1 MNTEKLINQ
10 LVIHEGLR
18 LKPYTDTVGKLTV
31 GIGHNLTDNGLTK
44 DQCFMICHDD
54 IDNVVVFLDS
64 KCSWWRDLD
73 DVRQRAVANMTFNL
87 MYKLLEFKGMIA
99 ALKVKDWNTA
109 ADHLVNSGFGHQTGQ
124 RAQDLA
130 KMIRTGQD

>member
-1 MNTEKLINQ
+1 MNLDKLVAQ
-10 LVIHEGLR
+10 LTVHEGLK
-18 LKPYTDTVGKLTV
+18 LKPYTDSVGRLTIGV
-31 GIGHNLTDNGLTK
+31 GHNLTDNGLTRQ
-44 DQCFMICHDD
+44 QCFDICKDD
-54 IDNVVVFLDS
+54 VNNAVTFLNAN
-64 KCSWWRDLD
+64 CPWFNDLD
-73 DVRQRAVANMTFNL
+73 EVRQRAIANMTFNL
-87 MYKLLEFKGMIA
+87 MSKLLEFKGMIA